1 MKGQFF
7 IVAAIIMVIGIVSVV
22 NTLSIPKEVKEVE
35 KSEVGYF
42 LKSIKNTVLDLY
54 ASWPYPREHRRT
66 IKLTSYGCDPYV
78 VSVKTLVDFPNDVD
92 SGSVIV
98 TRGYEV
104 LSDQVLWE
112 NLEEK
117 IGYVVFPSYLGCE
130 SQELQLYY
138 NLLGESWEEM
148 EPGPLI
154 YYTNTSQQIEV
165 RGIGYKVVIDKTQ
178 GGAIT
183 LIQMLGEQDMITKVE
198 SLYRCN
204 GTSYEQYNSNPLIDI
219 LYSGPVL
226 LVVRIRGN
234 HGISTRE
241 SFTQYVYFYPE
252 RVEIREV
259 GSVAETIYCDPSQ
272 EHTYGHLVQLSGS
285 PIYTENGWIEYNY
298 GEYGLAIL
306 KNDSYFESF
315 DLSTTYAYLNA
326 WDSTT
331 MAGSKEYWLTLYPH
345 PGGSEKVMDY
355 DSKLR
360 NLAVEVGGEESK
372 DSLMSLYKNT
382 LSDFMGGFGYLVS
395 ISREKGEIY
404 ENYSG
409 QPSWLHLV
417 SEYPNEE
424 PGKDNILTLHF
435 EEGTGNKTYD
445 SSDEGNNGV
454 FYGEILNDGELRN
467 DIFDEFEDG
476 NYDGWTLDCGGEPVG
491 EMVSGYKSDYAF
503 KINSTGG
510 DGLACA
516 YKSYD
521 AVDGETIFYACKGYG
536 CRLCVWNGSQYISD
550 CVSHPFSSDWK
561 IYSIKVKKTQSN
573 VRIYLYNDGITGHW
587 AAYDFI
593 TEGPIWVKGKS
604 GNALRFDG
612 VENRIAVPSTEDLK
626 YRGENKTI
634 LFWINVDPKETTGGK
649 IISKAWN
656 GNGKYNYWVAWTG
669 TDKITVRLTGGNGTV
684 DYIYELTTSDSFPK
698 GVWLFLAV
706 TFSSDRK
713 VKIYV
718 NGTIKAQGTHS
729 IDEWNPRYGDTNVS
743 LCIGSLYPYGGT
755 WAGNEAFSI
764 NGTLD
769 EVRIY
774 NRSLSEDEIQE
785 IYKNNTFIRD
795 GLIAYWRFE
804 EGKGDEASDSHIWDY
819 DGKFGK
825 AMSFDGKDDYVKL
838 SDSGME
844 WDFKTFSAEFWIKTT
859 DATSVLGEGA
869 KWRPL
874 ILSNGKVRFWI
885 RGLSNGVDSADYLD
899 GNKVVGDG
907 NFHQV
912 VVTYD
917 IATKKMQI
925 YVDGELDAE
934 KTTTVEIYEDG
945 HDNQAI
951 GCGYVGSPG
960 CIEAVIDEVRVYNR
974 VLGAEE
980 VKEHYERKITPRWR
994 KTIYLMQDRE
1004 SWPVSFNLHLPE
1016 AEGIV
1021 IADEY
1026 GNVMPSQLHAEAE
1039 YPYETPDEYNI
1050 LTYHFDEGSGSTA
1063 HDSSGNGND
1072 GTLYYYQVSSTAD
1085 VADTNSTQCVDDDSL
1100 STSDDFYNGWT
1111 FKATSG
1117 AAAGQTTTIADY
1129 DYVSTSYRVLY
1140 FSTELTGFSQGDNY
1154 ELYLDQEGPDWVTG
1168 KFNGALEFDGQ
1179 NDYVQ
1184 RGGVFDP
1191 SSASFTLEA
1200 WFLSYSPPSE
1210 PSRFVLAKT
1219 SSMGTIYIRQYYGK
1233 VYGAIVGNYSNPDSQ
1248 STIQGG
1254 SIEPGRWYH
1263 VVMTYDKQTGEHKL
1277 YLNGKLIGTNVKN
1290 ITDWSN
1296 LPGSSFYVGAYWSGA
1311 SPSSF
1316 WNGLI
1321 DEVRVYT
1328 RVLSGE
1334 EIKEH
1339 YESRSLLS
1347 ILGSGKYYVYYDNKS
1362 IIHAEGSDLSFNKS
1376 DLEVSNSF
1384 IEWDFDDYYFS
1395 YEGSPN
1401 WFASANK
1408 WYTFNGTH
1416 EAFSLSDFTVLE
1428 SGPAA
1433 IKIGAQALNVFYNF
1447 TIFAFNPF
1455 ILVEVSGPER
1465 VRFGPFW
1472 SVNGDDDYY
1481 MYFQGEESTF
1491 KNISYKGVNQEK
1503 YVWLGKRDDKGALI
1517 AFVPYSKLYP
1527 GNLSAGTNFMWVE
1540 VQGDKDPKV
1549 YLLPDEFSSWEY
1561 DYWKESFEGEY
1572 VFLDE
1577 LEKMKVNLASSKV
1590 RVSAEVS

>member
-22 NTLSIPKEVKEVE
+22 NTLSIPKEVKEVK
-35 KSEVGYF
+35 KSQVRYF
-42 LKSIKNTVLDLY
+42 LKSIKNTLQDLY
-54 ASWPYPREHRRT
+54 ANWPYPREHRVRIT
-66 IKLTSYGCDPYV
+66 LRSYGCNPYL
-78 VSVKTLVDFPNDVD
+78 VSVKSLIDFPDEVD
-92 SGSVIV
+92 SGSILV
-98 TRGYEV
+98 TEGYEV
-104 LSDQVLWE
+104 LSDQALWE
-112 NLEEK
+112 DLEGR
-117 IGYVVFPSYLGCE
+117 IGYVVFPTYLGCE
-130 SQELQLYY
+130 SKEIQVYY

-148 EPGPLI
+148 EPEQLLR
-154 YYTNTSQQIEV
+154 YTETAQQIEV
-165 RGIGYKVVIDKTQ
+165 KGVGYRALIDKTH
-178 GGAIT
+178 GGSIT
-183 LIQMLGEQDMITKVE
+183 VIQMLGGQDMITKVE

-204 GTSYEQYNSNPLIDI
+204 GTSFEQYNSDPLIDV

-252 RVEIREV
+252 RIEIREV
-259 GSVAETIYCDPSQ
+259 GSVAKTIYCDPSQ
-272 EHTYGHLVQLSGS
+272 KHTYGHLVQLNGS

-326 WDSTT
+326 WDSASMT
-331 MAGSKEYWLTLYPH
+331 GSKEYWLTLYPH

-360 NLAVEVGGEESK
+360 NLVVEVGGEEGK
-372 DSLMSLYKNT
+372 DSLVSLYKNT

-409 QPSWLHLV
+409 QPDW
-417 SEYPNEE
+417 Y
-424 PGKDNILTLHF
+424 
-435 EEGTGNKTYD
+435 EGPTKYLFRD
-445 SSDEGNNGV
+445 D
-454 FYGEILNDGELRN
+454 DGERDDLATGDTSDDGAN
-467 DIFDEFEDG
+467 KWLNVSNIVPG
-476 NYDGWTLDCGGEPVG
+476 NYSLWIYGRAINCNATAENDYRLRVNDDPSKTLTFDWCAIFGL
-491 EMVSGYKSDYAF
+491 DYG
-503 KINSTGG
+503 STP
-510 DGLACA
+510 
-516 YKSYD
+516 
-521 AVDGETIFYACKGYG
+521 
-536 CRLCVWNGSQYISD
+536 Q
-550 CVSHPFSSDWK
+550 SSDWK
-561 IYSIKVKKTQSN
+561 
-573 VRIYLYNDGITGHW
+573 
-587 AAYDFI
+587 
-593 TEGPIWVKGKS
+593 WV
-604 GNALRFDG
+604 RFDIPSEWL
-612 VENRIAVPSTEDLK
+612 VE
-626 YRGENKTI
+626 GENKFN
-634 LFWINVDPKETTGGK
+634 FWDTGGAC
-649 IISKAWN
+649 AWRCAN
-656 GNGKYNYWVAWTG
+656 WQIGVDLDNFFNRSGWCCNCGLGSNPPKGSTG
-669 TDKITVRLTGGNGTV
+669 TCG
-684 DYIYELTTSDSFPK
+684 
-698 GVWLFLAV
+698 
-706 TFSSDRK
+706 
-713 VKIYV
+713 
-718 NGTIKAQGTHS
+718 
-729 IDEWNPRYGDTNVS
+729 
-743 LCIGSLYPYGGT
+743 
-755 WAGNEAFSI
+755 
-764 NGTLD
+764 
-769 EVRIY
+769 
-774 NRSLSEDEIQE
+774 
-785 IYKNNTFIRD
+785 
-795 GLIAYWRFE
+795 
-804 EGKGDEASDSHIWDY
+804 
-819 DGKFGK
+819 
-825 AMSFDGKDDYVKL
+825 
-838 SDSGME
+838 
-844 WDFKTFSAEFWIKTT
+844 
-859 DATSVLGEGA
+859 ATSQGELMIYLKPPESTPA
-869 KWRPL
+869 WR
-874 ILSNGKVRFWI
+874 K
-885 RGLSNGVDSADYLD
+885 
-899 GNKVVGDG
+899 
-907 NFHQV
+907 
-912 VVTYD
+912 
-917 IATKKMQI
+917 QI
-925 YVDGELDAE
+925 YVAQDRKKWPVVFRTSLPDAE
-934 KTTTVEIYEDG
+934 DV
-945 HDNQAI
+945 
-951 GCGYVGSPG
+951 
-960 CIEAVIDEVRVYNR
+960 VI
-974 VLGAEE
+974 
-980 VKEHYERKITPRWR
+980 T
-994 KTIYLMQDRE
+994 
-1004 SWPVSFNLHLPE
+1004 
-1016 AEGIV
+1016 
-1021 IADEY
+1021 DEY
-1026 GNVMPSQLHAEAE
+1026 GNIMPSQLHAEAE
-1039 YPYETPDEYNI
+1039 YPYEAPDEHNV

-1129 DYVSTSYRVLY
+1129 DYVNSSYRVLY
-1140 FSTELTGFSQGDNY
+1140 FSTELTGFSQGDSY

-1191 SSASFTLEA
+1191 SSTSFTLEA
-1200 WFLSYSPPSE
+1200 WFMSYSPSSE
-1210 PSRFVLAKT
+1210 PSRFILAKT

-1248 STIQGG
+1248 SIIQGG

-1263 VVMTYDKQTGEHKL
+1263 VTMTYDKSTGEHKL
-1277 YLNGKLIGTNVKN
+1277 YLNSKLIGTNVKN

-1339 YESRSLLS
+1339 YESKSLLS

-1362 IIHAEGSDLSFNKS
+1362 IIHAEGSDLSFDES

-1416 EAFSLSDFTVLE
+1416 EAFNLSNFVVLE

-1433 IKIGAQALNVFYNF
+1433 IKIGAQALNVHYNF

-1472 SVNGDDDYY
+1472 SINGDDDYY
-1481 MYFQGEESTF
+1481 VYFQGEETGAR
-1491 KNISYKGVNQEK
+1491 NISYEEIGQER
-1503 YVWLGKRDDKGALI
+1503 YVWFGKRDEEGALI
-1517 AFVPYSKLYP
+1517 AFLPYSELYP
-1527 GNLSAGTNFMWVE
+1527 GKLSAGTNFMWVE
-1540 VQGDKDPKV
+1540 VQGDKDSKV
-1549 YLLPDEFSSWEY
+1549 YFLPDEFSSWEY
-1561 DYWKESFEGEY
+1561 DYWKESFEGGY

-1577 LEKMKVNLASSKV
+1577 LEKVNVNLVGSRI